1 MLQRT
6 AVIVGAG
13 IAGLSTGCY
22 ARMNGWNTRIFEMH
36 ERPGGLCTA
45 WSRKGYIFDGCIHH
59 LAGAGPASRYRPIWE
74 ELGAADLEMEFPE
87 TFVRCEDAWGRQFNV
102 YTDLERLAG
111 HMREVAPEDKQLIDQ
126 FIEGVR
132 RFGNFELLAV
142 PLYRPWE
149 IIKIARHLTALPR
162 WMKISTSDFAG
173 RFKNEFLR
181 RVFGYIQYGMADVPM
196 GVQLAF
202 LAGCHN
208 RTLGVPR
215 VDSLTFARAIEE
227 RYLALGGEVQYRSP
241 VERILVEG
249 DRAVG
254 VRLSDGSEHKADL
267 VVSAADGRS
276 TIFELLD
283 GKYCS
288 DLIRTYYNTPAA
300 GPQPFA
306 IQVSLG
312 VARELSGEPPSLL
325 YFIDD
330 PVQIAGME
338 RDYLSVKL
346 YSGPPFAPL
355 GRAVMIIS
363 LDSTHEYWAGL
374 YRDPALY
381 RGTKVAVAERVIN
394 VLAQRFPGLRGQVE
408 AVDVAT
414 PLTTERITGNYH
426 GLQAWGAP
434 SGFLKVM
441 MGGLSR
447 RLPGLEDFYMVGHWA
462 EAMIGISTA
471 ALSGRRL
478 IQRLCRE
485 DRRAFKTLP

>member
-1 MLQRT
+1 MPKKS
-6 AVIVGAG
+6 AIIIGAG

-22 ARMNGWNTRIFEMH
+22 ARMNGWHTRIFEMH

-45 WSRKGYIFDGCIHH
+45 WSRKGYTFDGCIHH
-59 LAGAGPASRYRPIWE
+59 LAGAGPTSRYRTMWE
-74 ELGAADLEMEFPE
+74 ELGAAGLEMDFQEV
-87 TFVRCEDAWGRQFNV
+87 FVRCEDLSGRQFNV
-102 YTDLERLAG
+102 YTDIERLAG
-111 HMREVAPEDKQLIDQ
+111 HMREIAPEDEQLIAR

-132 RFGNFELLAV
+132 RFANFELLAV
-142 PLYRPWE
+142 PLYRPFE
-149 IIKIARHLTALPR
+149 IVKIARHLTALPR
-162 WMKISTSDFAG
+162 WMRISTSDFAA
-173 RFKNEFLR
+173 RFKNKFLR

-196 GVQLAF
+196 GVHLAF

-227 RYLALGGEVQYRSP
+227 RYLGLGGEVQYRSP

-249 DRAVG
+249 GRAVG
-254 VRLSDGSEHKADL
+254 VRLSDGSEHSADL
-267 VVSAADGRS
+267 VVSAADGQS
-276 TIFELLD
+276 TIFGLLG

-288 DLIRTYYNTPAA
+288 DLIRTYYNNPST

-306 IQVSLG
+306 VQVSLG
-312 VARELSGEPPSLL
+312 VARELSEEPSSLL

-338 RDYLSVKL
+338 RGRLSVRL
-346 YSGPPFAPL
+346 YSGAPFAPP
-355 GRAVMIIS
+355 GRGVMIIP
-363 LDSTHEYWAGL
+363 LDSTHEHWARL
-374 YRDPALY
+374 HRDPALY
-381 RGTKVAVAERVIN
+381 REAKAAAAEKVID
-394 VLAQRFPGLRGQVE
+394 VLEQRFPGLRGQVE

-434 SGFLKVM
+434 SGLLRVM
-441 MGGLSR
+441 KGGLSR
-447 RLPGLEDFYMVGHWA
+447 TLPGLQNFYMAGHWA

-478 IQRLCRE
+478 IRSLCRE
-485 DRRAFKTLP
+485 SRRPFKTLL